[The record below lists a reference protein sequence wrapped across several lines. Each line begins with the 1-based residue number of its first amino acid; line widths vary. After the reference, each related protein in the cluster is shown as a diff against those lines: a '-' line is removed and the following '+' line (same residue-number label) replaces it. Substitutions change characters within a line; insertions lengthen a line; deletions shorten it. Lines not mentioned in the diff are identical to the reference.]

1 MLNYETVE
9 DDFKTDEFF
18 NVSSSYKIVK
28 TRYVKPK
35 LFRTTKTVKYKYA
48 KEFAFEL
55 KDDILSG
62 QRIYAIISGNF
73 IFGDFIEAFLEAT
86 RQIAKEITISTLSIS
101 KENIDSLRNCLEMK
115 QLLKLNLIVSDYFF
129 VHNRENISYIYEE
142 LDINNSFQLG
152 VAGIHTKTV
161 LIELV
166 SGQKIVIH
174 GSANLR
180 SSASVEQIMIET
192 DAYLYDFNYEWQCE
206 ILSKYGTINKSI
218 RGGKLWQAVQK

>member
-1 MLNYETVE
+1 
-9 DDFKTDEFF
+9 
-18 NVSSSYKIVK
+18 
-28 TRYVKPK
+28 
-35 LFRTTKTVKYKYA
+35 
-48 KEFAFEL
+48 
-55 KDDILSG
+55 
-62 QRIYAIISGNF
+62 
-73 IFGDFIEAFLEAT
+73 
-86 RQIAKEITISTLSIS
+86 
-101 KENIDSLRNCLEMK
+101 MK